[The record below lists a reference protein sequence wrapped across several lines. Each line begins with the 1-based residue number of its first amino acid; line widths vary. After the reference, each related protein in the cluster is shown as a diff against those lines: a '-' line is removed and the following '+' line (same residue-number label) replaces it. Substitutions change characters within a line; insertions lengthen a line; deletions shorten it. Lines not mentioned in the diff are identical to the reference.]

1 MAFDSTMTS
10 QILRDTI
17 ALMQYDSLKLF
28 FMDILVLLPIRSI
41 ETNLFIKITNKYRQ
55 TDRQRTKR
63 SVIMI
68 HSDRGSLKLLASS

>member
-10 QILRDTI
+10 QILGDTI

-55 TDRQRTKR
+55 TYRQTDREQKE
-63 SVIMI
+63 V
-68 HSDRGSLKLLASS
+68 